1 MQGDPKMDIPAQAA
15 LWAIHRHALISLATR
30 QQLATVVP
38 GSILQLA
45 GAFGASARAPVHPGA
60 TRHGTVLVLPIV
72 GILAPAGMMTG
83 GTSYDAIESEVR
95 NAAADRSV
103 TAIVLDVRSPGG
115 TVWGCAEAADAIYE
129 TRAIKPIVAVA
140 SPYSFSAAHWL
151 ATQAGSYFAT
161 KSGEVGSVGVRSG
174 HVDMS
179 GFQGKIGIR
188 TTLIASSPQKI
199 AAHPYAP
206 LSDEDRAEIQAG
218 VDEQSRAFVR
228 AIARGRNLRAEDVHS
243 VHGSGATFSARRA
256 KIAGA
261 IDGIASLREAVSGCT
276 ASRSRSTLMRR
287 QAEAME
293 QSLQL

>member
-1 MQGDPKMDIPAQAA
+1 MDVPAHAA
-15 LWAIHRHALISLATR
+15 LWAMHRHALMSLAVR
-30 QQLATVVP
+30 QQLATMLP
-38 GSILQLA
+38 ETLLQLA
-45 GAFGASARAPVHPGA
+45 GAVGASARATAIPGA
-60 TRHGTVLVLPIV
+60 TRHGTVLILPIV
-72 GILAPAGMMTG
+72 GVLAPAGMMTG
-83 GTSYDAIESEVR
+83 GTTYDAIESQVR
-95 NAAADRSV
+95 NGAADRHI

-115 TVWGCAEAADAIYE
+115 MVWGCAEAADAIYE

-179 GFQGKIGIR
+179 GFEGKIGVR
-188 TTLIASSPQKI
+188 TTVIASSPEKI

-206 LSDEDRAEIQAG
+206 LSDEDRAQIQAS
-218 VDEQSRAFVR
+218 VDEQSGAFVR
-228 AIARGRNLRAEDVHS
+228 AIARGRNMRAEAVHT

-256 KIAGA
+256 QIAGA
-261 IDGIASLREAVSGCT
+261 IDGIASLRDAVSSCT
-276 ASRSRSTLMRR
+276 ASRSRSALMRR

-293 QSLQL
+293 QSLKL